1 MRVRRVVYSHVACL
15 FIRVSHQALSGAS
28 LETLELKA
36 RHIFLPP
43 CCVALCG
50 RAVVDG
56 QKMLIDN
63 KVDYSAIGDLSGN
76 GVKTVLDFI
85 RKYTGLG
92 TGRKGQLDI
101 VTGFFT
107 IAGLDLLYKEL
118 APENKYRLVLSELAG
133 DDDFMS
139 RVINLLHGDLGIEAT
154 LKLSQAAKN
163 AIAFLKRETVEVK
176 AISSAFCHAKAYV
189 YRDSSDDTHDY
200 YVMGSSNLTEAGLG
214 MRESSNVE
222 LNFANTG
229 CTNSEY
235 IQLRQWFKT
244 QWETVAKATIDVG
257 GVRGG
262 RGATAL
268 PMGGSRSV
276 ATNEVDVKQYFI
288 ERIEECFGKTHTPEE
303 IYYKILFELFSGD
316 LDIEGGLE
324 HSKEMT
330 LLQDSTIYR
339 TLFDYQKKGVISLIK
354 MLRKWNGAIL
364 ADAVGLGKTFSALA
378 VIKYFQNN
386 GYQTLLLCPK
396 KLEQNWKQYRRK
408 QGSRFD
414 RDEFDYVV
422 RFHTDLQDDRMEKD
436 GEVKLSWLMKQQKLL
451 VVVDESHNLRNDK
464 SSRYQMLLNDIL
476 AHAATDKV
484 RDVKVLLLS
493 ATPINN
499 GLLDIRNQF
508 SLIARGDNTAFNIDD
523 FQIANLDGLFQTANM
538 KFKEW
543 CHVEDRTIK
552 DFIDTLPPNFFNLT
566 DKLIVART
574 RNMIEKTLGEDLG
587 FPKKLKPA
595 NEYVGLASIGS
606 YETIAD
612 VYDAMLK
619 SNLTAYQ
626 PTQYM
631 QAKVKTEKDWQDNT
645 FREKFLVK
653 MMAVLFMKRL
663 ESCWYSCLTTIEK
676 VLRVHEATLDKV
688 CAFLDRG
695 GPGTVGFSL
704 PDGEEVE
711 DSEDEDFTL
720 RDATIDLKK
729 MVRIQEFRKDLEKD
743 VDALSEFYN
752 NLADFQAKFE
762 TGEIKDDKLERL
774 MELLAKKQEKPNRKA
789 IVFTTFGDTAEY
801 LYEQI
806 KKAHPEWRIA
816 CVTGQRVIASEE
828 CERKGQTAFQ
838 TVLQRFAP
846 RAKLYS
852 EREWNDLYEDAGLKE
867 TCYDADAKKWNVS
880 YEQWRDAVGMLDPDW
895 QKILDAEVDVLIA
908 TDCLSEG
915 QNLQDSDLVI
925 NYDIHWNPVRLI
937 QRFGRIDRIGSPNS
951 EIGAVNFWP
960 TTSYNEY
967 LNLTSRINNRMA
979 LMRLVGTATLP
990 TDEELEKIVKDD
1002 PTIDHNTQKLLQQI
1016 ADGGIEDIEEPEVD
1030 GGANLG
1036 LEDFSLEVFRQE
1048 LLDYFEKN
1056 RELFR
1061 KMPAGVFSGFK
1072 LTADAKE
1079 PIPESLVAVLGY
1091 PRRKPGDV
1099 KTPYTRLYLMLQPV
1113 GNVPAEWKELPTGAI
1128 LNFLRKHRNLE
1139 TFLPEGIAKGDAATL
1154 ETLSQTIKDWMSA
1167 KKPKELKTTLG
1178 GLFAGT
1184 TKAKATDE
1192 KIEDVFKLENF
1203 DLIAWEYVSK

>member
-1 MRVRRVVYSHVACL
+1 
-15 FIRVSHQALSGAS
+15 
-28 LETLELKA
+28 
-36 RHIFLPP
+36 
-43 CCVALCG
+43 
-50 RAVVDG
+50 
-56 QKMLIDN
+56 MLLDN
-63 KVDYSAIGDLSGN
+63 KIDYSAIGDLSGN

-85 RKYTGLG
+85 RKYTSLES
-92 TGRKGQLDI
+92 GRKGDLDI

-107 IAGLDLLYKEL
+107 IAGLDLLYREL
-118 APENKYRLVLSELAG
+118 APENKYHLVLSELAG

-189 YRDSSDDTHDY
+189 FRDSADDTHDY

-214 MRESSNVE
+214 MRDSSNVE

-229 CTNSEY
+229 STNSEY
-235 IQLRQWFKT
+235 LQLRQWFKT
-244 QWETVAKATIDVG
+244 QWETVAKAQINIDPKDPKSE
-257 GVRGG
+257 
-262 RGATAL
+262 L
-268 PMGGSRSV
+268 
-276 ATNEVDVKQYFI
+276 VDVKQYFI

-316 LDIEGGLE
+316 MDFEGDLG
-324 HSKEMT
+324 HTKEMT

-339 TLFDYQKKGVISLIK
+339 TLFDYQKKGVVSLIK

-422 RFHTDLQDDRMEKD
+422 RFHTDLQDERMEKD
-436 GEVKLSWLMKQQKLL
+436 DEVKLSWLMKQQKLL

-476 AHAATDKV
+476 AKAATDKV

-508 SLIARGDNTAFNIDD
+508 KLIAQGDDAAFNTED
-523 FQIANLDGLFQTANM
+523 FQVTDLDALFKTANT
-538 KFKEW
+538 KFNEW
-543 CHVEDRTIK
+543 CQIEGRTIK
-552 DFIDTLPPNFFNLT
+552 DFIDTLPLNFFNLT

-587 FPKKLKPA
+587 FPKKLKPD
-595 NEYVGLASIGS
+595 NQYVGLASIGS

-612 VYDAMLK
+612 VYEAMLK
-619 SNLTAYQ
+619 ANLTAYQ
-626 PTQYM
+626 PSQYM
-631 QAKVKTEKDWQDNT
+631 LSKEEMRAKRAQESGKEKALSDDT
-645 FREKFLVK
+645 YREKFLVK

-676 VLRVHEATLDKV
+676 VLRVHEETLDKV
-688 CAFLDRG
+688 NAFLDRCG
-695 GPGTVGFSL
+695 SGTVDFAMPEG
-704 PDGEEVE
+704 DEGE
-711 DSEDEDFTL
+711 DSEEEDFTL

-729 MVRIQEFRKDLEKD
+729 MKRIQDFRKDLEND
-743 VDALSEFYN
+743 IQALNEFYC
-752 NLADFQAKFE
+752 NLADFQTRFE
-762 TGEIKDDKLERL
+762 AGELKDTKLDRL
-774 MELLAKKQEKPNRKA
+774 IEILSEKQGKKNHKA

-801 LYEQI
+801 LYEKI
-806 KKAHPEWRIA
+806 HAAHPEWRIA
-816 CVTGQRVIASEE
+816 CVTGQRVQTSEPFE
-828 CERKGQTAFQ
+828 FPGQTPFQ

-846 RAKLYS
+846 YSKLYK
-852 EREWNDLYEDAGLKE
+852 ERDWSDLYIDAGLRE
-867 TCYDADAKKWNVS
+867 THYDPITRKWNVD
-880 YEQWRDAVGMLDPDW
+880 YDLWRQKLGEIGEPKMLELVESEID
-895 QKILDAEVDVLIA
+895 ILIA

-937 QRFGRIDRIGSPNS
+937 QRFGRIDRIGSPNG
-951 EIGAVNFWP
+951 EVGAVNFWP
-960 TTSYNEY
+960 TNSYDEY
-967 LNLTSRINNRMA
+967 LNLSSRINNRMA
-979 LMRLVGTATLP
+979 LMRLAGVEVQDIGK
-990 TDEELEKIVKDD
+990 ELNRILKDD
-1002 PTIDHNTQKLLQQI
+1002 PTIDRNTQKLLKQI
-1016 ADGGIEDIEEPEVD
+1016 SDGGIEDIEEPEVE
-1030 GGANLG
+1030 GGSNLG

-1072 LTADAKE
+1072 LPADSKE
-1079 PIPESLVAVLGY
+1079 LIPESLVAVLGY

-1099 KTPYTRLYLMLQPV
+1099 KTPYSRLYLMLQPV
-1113 GNVPAEWKELPTGAI
+1113 GNAPAEWKELPTSTI
-1128 LNFLRKHRNLE
+1128 LSFLRKYRLAE
-1139 TFLPEGIAKGDAATL
+1139 TDLPQGVASGDVEAL
-1154 ETLSQTIKDWMSA
+1154 NKLSATIKDWMAA
-1167 KKPKELKTTLG
+1167 KTPAEIKKTLS
-1178 GLFAGT
+1178 GLFSGQ
-1184 TKAKATDE
+1184 TKAKKTDA
-1192 KIEDVFKLENF
+1192 KIEDIFKPENF
-1203 DLIAWEYVSK
+1203 DLIAWEYVSR

>member
-1 MRVRRVVYSHVACL
+1 
-15 FIRVSHQALSGAS
+15 
-28 LETLELKA
+28 
-36 RHIFLPP
+36 
-43 CCVALCG
+43 
-50 RAVVDG
+50 
-56 QKMLIDN
+56 MLIDN
-63 KVDYSAIGDLSGN
+63 KIDYSAIGDLSGN

-85 RKYTGLG
+85 RKYTSIES
-92 TGRKGQLDI
+92 GRKGELDV

-107 IAGLDLLYKEL
+107 IAGLDLLYREL
-118 APENKYRLVLSELAG
+118 APENKYHLVLSELAG

-189 YRDSSDDTHDY
+189 FRDSADDTHDY

-214 MRESSNVE
+214 MRDSSNVE

-235 IQLRQWFKT
+235 IQLRRWFQT
-244 QWETVAKATIDVG
+244 QWDNVAKAQINIDPKDPKSE
-257 GVRGG
+257 
-262 RGATAL
+262 L
-268 PMGGSRSV
+268 
-276 ATNEVDVKQYFI
+276 VDVKQYFI

-316 LDIEGGLE
+316 MDFDEGDLG
-324 HSKEMT
+324 HTKEMT

-386 GYQTLLLCPK
+386 GYQTLMLCPK

-422 RFHTDLQDDRMEKD
+422 RFHTDLQDERMEKD
-436 GEVKLSWLMKQQKLL
+436 DDVKLSWLMKQQKLL

-476 AHAATDKV
+476 AKAATDKV

-508 SLIARGDNTAFNIDD
+508 KLIAQGDNGAFNTED
-523 FQIANLDGLFQTANM
+523 FQIANLEQLFQTAN
-538 KFKEW
+538 KRFHEW
-543 CHVEDRTIK
+543 CQVEGRTIK

-612 VYDAMLK
+612 VYEAMLK
-619 SNLTAYQ
+619 ANLTAYQ

-631 QAKVKTEKDWQDNT
+631 HKKVKTEKDWQDDT

-676 VLRVHEATLDKV
+676 VLRVHEETLDKV
-688 CAFLDRG
+688 NAFLDRG
-695 GPGTVGFSL
+695 GSGTVDFAM
-704 PDGEEVE
+704 PEGEEGE
-711 DSEDEDFTL
+711 DSEEEDFTL

-729 MVRIQEFRKDLEKD
+729 MERIQDFRKDLEND
-743 VDALSEFYN
+743 IEALNEFYC
-752 NLADFQAKFE
+752 NLADFQTRFE
-762 TGEIKDDKLERL
+762 AGELKDTKLDRLIEILTEKQDK
-774 MELLAKKQEKPNRKA
+774 KNRKA

-806 KKAHPEWRIA
+806 HAAHPEWRIA
-816 CVTGQRVIASEE
+816 CVTGQRVQTSEPFE
-828 CERKGQTAFQ
+828 FPGQTAFQ

-846 RAKLYS
+846 YSKLYKEKDWS
-852 EREWNDLYEDAGLKE
+852 DLYIDAGLRE
-867 TCYDADAKKWNVS
+867 THYDPATRKWSVD
-880 YEQWRDAVGMLDPDW
+880 YDLWRQKLGEIGEPKMLELIENEID
-895 QKILDAEVDVLIA
+895 ILIA

-937 QRFGRIDRIGSPNS
+937 QRFGRIDRIGSPNE

-960 TTSYNEY
+960 TNSYNEY

-979 LMRLVGTATLP
+979 LMRLAGTETQP
-990 TDEELEKIVKDD
+990 TDEELAAIVKDD
-1002 PTIDHNTQKLLQQI
+1002 PTIDRNTQKLLQQI
-1016 ADGGIEDIEEPEVD
+1016 SEGHIEDIEEPEKD
-1030 GGANLG
+1030 GGSNLG

-1061 KMPAGVFSGFK
+1061 RMPSGVFSGFK
-1072 LTADAKE
+1072 LPADTKE
-1079 PIPESLVAVLGY
+1079 PIPESLVAVLGF

-1099 KTPYTRLYLMLQPV
+1099 KTPYSRLYLMLQPV
-1113 GNVPAEWKELPTGAI
+1113 GNTPAEWKELPTGTI
-1128 LNFLRKHRNLE
+1128 LSFLRKHRLAE
-1139 TFLPEGIAKGDAATL
+1139 TDLPQGVASGDVEALNKLAATIKAWMAAKTPQ
-1154 ETLSQTIKDWMSA
+1154 EIKKTLSGLFSGQAKA
-1167 KKPKELKTTLG
+1167 KK
-1178 GLFAGT
+1178 
-1184 TKAKATDE
+1184 TDS
-1192 KIEDVFKLENF
+1192 KIEDIFKPENF
-1203 DLIAWEYVSK
+1203 DLIAWEYVSR

>member
-1 MRVRRVVYSHVACL
+1 
-15 FIRVSHQALSGAS
+15 
-28 LETLELKA
+28 
-36 RHIFLPP
+36 
-43 CCVALCG
+43 
-50 RAVVDG
+50 
-56 QKMLIDN
+56 MLIDN
-63 KVDYSAIGDLSGN
+63 KIDYSAIGDLAGN

-85 RKYTGLG
+85 RKYTNPAS
-92 TGRKGQLDI
+92 GRKGQLDI

-118 APENKYRLVLSELAG
+118 SPDNKYRLVLSELAG

-154 LKLSQAAKN
+154 LKLSQAAQN
-163 AIAFLKRETVEVK
+163 AVAFLKRETVEVK

-189 YRDSSDDTHDY
+189 YKDSADDTHDY

-214 MRESSNVE
+214 MRDSSNVE

-229 CTNSEY
+229 STNTEY
-235 IQLRQWFKT
+235 LQLRQWFHT
-244 QWETVAKATIDVG
+244 QWENVAKAEINIDPKD
-257 GVRGG
+257 
-262 RGATAL
+262 AKSQL
-268 PMGGSRSV
+268 
-276 ATNEVDVKQYFI
+276 VDVKQYFI
-288 ERIEECFGKTHTPEE
+288 ERIEDCFGRTHTPEE

-316 LDIEGGLE
+316 IDLEGGLDN
-324 HSKEMT
+324 SKEMT

-339 TLFDYQKKGVISLIK
+339 TLFDYQKKGVVSLIK

-396 KLEQNWKQYRRK
+396 KLEQNWMQYLRK

-414 RDEFDYVV
+414 HDEFDYVV
-422 RFHTDLQDDRMEKD
+422 KFHTDLQDDRMEK
-436 GEVKLSWLMKQQKLL
+436 GNVTLSWLLKQPKLL

-464 SSRYQMLLNDIL
+464 SSRYQMLLNEIL
-476 AHAATDKV
+476 GKAAADKV

-508 SLIARGDNTAFNIDD
+508 KLIAQGDNAAFNTDD
-523 FQIANLDGLFQTANM
+523 FQIANLEQLFQTAN
-538 KFKEW
+538 KRFNEW
-543 CHVEDRTIK
+543 CQIEGRTIK

-595 NEYVGLASIGS
+595 NEYAGLACIGS
-606 YETIAD
+606 YKTIAD
-612 VYDAMLK
+612 MYDALLK
-619 SNLTAYQ
+619 ASLTAYQ

-631 QAKVKTEKDWQDNT
+631 KAKVKTEKNWDDNT

-676 VLRVHEATLDKV
+676 VLRVHEETLDKV
-688 CAFLDRG
+688 NAFLERG
-695 GPGTVGFSL
+695 GSSSIDVTV
-704 PDGEEVE
+704 PDGEEGD
-711 DSEDEDFTL
+711 DSEEEDFTL
-720 RDATIDLKK
+720 RDASIDLAK
-729 MVRIQEFRKDLEKD
+729 MERIQDFRKALEND
-743 VDALSEFYN
+743 VQALNDFYG
-752 NLADFQAKFE
+752 NLADFQVRFE
-762 TGEIKDDKLERL
+762 AGELKDTKLDCLMERL
-774 MELLAKKQEKPNRKA
+774 SEKQGKPNRKA

-801 LYEQI
+801 LYGQI
-806 KKAHPEWRIA
+806 GKAHPEWRIA
-816 CVTGQRVIASEE
+816 CVTGQKVMTPAPFEVA
-828 CERKGQTAFQ
+828 GQSAFQ

-846 RAKLYS
+846 YSKLYKEKDWS
-852 EREWNDLYEDAGLKE
+852 DLYVDAGLRE
-867 TCYDADAKKWNVS
+867 THYDPITRKWSVDYDLWRAK
-880 YEQWRDAVGMLDPDW
+880 VGEIGEPKVLDLLENEID
-895 QKILDAEVDVLIA
+895 ILIA

-915 QNLQDSDLVI
+915 QNLQDADLVI

-937 QRFGRIDRIGSPNS
+937 QRFGRIDRIGSPNDT
-951 EIGAVNFWP
+951 IGAVNFWP
-960 TTSYNEY
+960 TTSYDEY

-979 LMRLVGTATLP
+979 LMRLAGTETQP
-990 TDEELEKIVKDD
+990 TDAELAAIVKDD

-1016 ADGGIEDIEEPEVD
+1016 SEGGIEEIETSEKD
-1030 GGANLG
+1030 GGSNLG

-1061 KMPAGVFSGFK
+1061 RMPSGVFSGFQLMSHTEARRRGGK
-1072 LTADAKE
+1072 NDGEKNLRISVTPCDKAPA
-1079 PIPESLVAVLGY
+1079 IPESLVAVLGY

-1099 KTPYTRLYLMLQPV
+1099 KTPYSRLYLMLQPV
-1113 GNVPAEWKELPTGAI
+1113 GNAPAEWTELPTGAI
-1128 LNFLRKHRNLE
+1128 LSFLRNHRSTE
-1139 TFLPEGIAKGDAATL
+1139 TYLPEGIAKGDIAAL
-1154 ETLSQTIKDWMSA
+1154 ETLSQTIKDWMAA
-1167 KKPKELKTTLG
+1167 KKPKEVKVTLG

-1184 TKAKATDE
+1184 TKVKKSDA
-1192 KIEDVFKLENF
+1192 KIEDVFKAENF
-1203 DLIAWEYVSK
+1203 DLIAWEYVSHGGTETRREG

>member
-1 MRVRRVVYSHVACL
+1 
-15 FIRVSHQALSGAS
+15 
-28 LETLELKA
+28 
-36 RHIFLPP
+36 
-43 CCVALCG
+43 
-50 RAVVDG
+50 
-56 QKMLIDN
+56 MLLDN
-63 KVDYSAIGDLSGN
+63 KIDYSAIGDLSGN

-85 RKYTGLG
+85 RKYTSLES
-92 TGRKGQLDI
+92 GRKGDLDI

-107 IAGLDLLYKEL
+107 IAGLDLLYREL

-189 YRDSSDDTHDY
+189 FRDSADDTHDY

-214 MRESSNVE
+214 MRDSSNVE

-229 CTNSEY
+229 STNSEY
-235 IQLRQWFKT
+235 LQLRQWFKT
-244 QWETVAKATIDVG
+244 QWETVAKAQINIDPKDPKSE
-257 GVRGG
+257 
-262 RGATAL
+262 L
-268 PMGGSRSV
+268 
-276 ATNEVDVKQYFI
+276 VDVKQYFI

-316 LDIEGGLE
+316 MDFEGDLG
-324 HSKEMT
+324 HTKEMT

-339 TLFDYQKKGVISLIK
+339 TLFDYQKKGVVSLIK

-422 RFHTDLQDDRMEKD
+422 RFHTDLQDERMEKD
-436 GEVKLSWLMKQQKLL
+436 DEVKLSWLMKQQKLL

-476 AHAATDKV
+476 AKAATDKV

-508 SLIARGDNTAFNIDD
+508 KLIAQGDDAAFNTED
-523 FQIANLDGLFQTANM
+523 FQVTDLDALFKTANT
-538 KFKEW
+538 KFNEW
-543 CHVEDRTIK
+543 CQIEGRTIK
-552 DFIDTLPPNFFNLT
+552 DFIDTLPLNFFNLT

-587 FPKKLKPA
+587 FPKKLKPD
-595 NEYVGLASIGS
+595 NQYVGLASIGS

-612 VYDAMLK
+612 VYEAMLK
-619 SNLTAYQ
+619 ANLTAYQ
-626 PTQYM
+626 PSQYM
-631 QAKVKTEKDWQDNT
+631 LSKEEMRAKRAQESGKEKALSDDT
-645 FREKFLVK
+645 YREKFLVK

-676 VLRVHEATLDKV
+676 VLRVHEETLDKV
-688 CAFLDRG
+688 NAFLDRG
-695 GPGTVGFSL
+695 GSGTVDFAMPEG
-704 PDGEEVE
+704 DEGE
-711 DSEDEDFTL
+711 DSEEEDFTL

-729 MVRIQEFRKDLEKD
+729 MKRIQDFRKDLEND
-743 VDALSEFYN
+743 IQALNEFYC
-752 NLADFQAKFE
+752 NLADFQTRFE
-762 TGEIKDDKLERL
+762 AGELKDTKLDRL
-774 MELLAKKQEKPNRKA
+774 IEILSEKQGKKNHKA

-801 LYEQI
+801 LYEKI
-806 KKAHPEWRIA
+806 HAAHPEWRIA
-816 CVTGQRVIASEE
+816 CVTGQRVQTSEPFE
-828 CERKGQTAFQ
+828 FPGQTPFQ

-846 RAKLYS
+846 YSKLYK
-852 EREWNDLYEDAGLKE
+852 ERDWCDLYIDAGLRE
-867 TCYDADAKKWNVS
+867 THYDPITRKWNVD
-880 YEQWRDAVGMLDPDW
+880 YDLWRQKLGEIGEPKMLELVESEID
-895 QKILDAEVDVLIA
+895 ILIA

-937 QRFGRIDRIGSPNS
+937 QRFGRIDRIGSPNG
-951 EIGAVNFWP
+951 EVGAVNFWP
-960 TTSYNEY
+960 TNSYDEY
-967 LNLTSRINNRMA
+967 LNLSSRINNRMA
-979 LMRLVGTATLP
+979 LMRLAGVEVQDIGK
-990 TDEELEKIVKDD
+990 ELNRILKDD
-1002 PTIDHNTQKLLQQI
+1002 PTIDRNTQKLLKQI
-1016 ADGGIEDIEEPEVD
+1016 SDGGIEDIEEPEVE
-1030 GGANLG
+1030 GGSNLG

-1072 LTADAKE
+1072 LPADAKE

-1099 KTPYTRLYLMLQPV
+1099 KTPYSRLYLMLQPV
-1113 GNVPAEWKELPTGAI
+1113 GNAPAEWKELPTGTI
-1128 LNFLRKHRNLE
+1128 LSFLRKHRLAE
-1139 TFLPEGIAKGDAATL
+1139 TDLPQGVASGDVEALNKLAA
-1154 ETLSQTIKDWMSA
+1154 TIKDWMAAKTPQEIKKTLSTLFSGQAKA
-1167 KKPKELKTTLG
+1167 KK
-1178 GLFAGT
+1178 
-1184 TKAKATDE
+1184 TDS
-1192 KIEDVFKLENF
+1192 KIEDIFKPENF
-1203 DLIAWEYVSK
+1203 DLIAWEYVSR

>member
-1 MRVRRVVYSHVACL
+1 
-15 FIRVSHQALSGAS
+15 
-28 LETLELKA
+28 
-36 RHIFLPP
+36 
-43 CCVALCG
+43 
-50 RAVVDG
+50 
-56 QKMLIDN
+56 MLIDN
-63 KVDYSAIGDLSGN
+63 KIDYSAVGDLPGN

-92 TGRKGQLDI
+92 SGRKGQLDV

-118 APENKYRLVLSELAG
+118 SPDNKYRLVLSELAG
-133 DDDFMS
+133 DDEFMS

-154 LKLSQAAKN
+154 LKLSQVAKN
-163 AIAFLKRETVEVK
+163 AIAFLKRETVEVR

-189 YRDSSDDTHDY
+189 FRDAADDTHDY

-214 MRESSNVE
+214 MRDSSNVE

-229 CTNSEY
+229 STNSEY
-235 IQLRQWFKT
+235 VQLRQWFHT
-244 QWETVAKATIDVG
+244 QWDNVAKAQINIDPKDPKSE
-257 GVRGG
+257 
-262 RGATAL
+262 L
-268 PMGGSRSV
+268 
-276 ATNEVDVKQYFI
+276 VDVKQYFI

-316 LDIEGGLE
+316 LDIEDGLD
-324 HSKEMT
+324 HTKEMT

-422 RFHTDLQDDRMEKD
+422 RFHTDLQDARMNSGD
-436 GEVKLSWLMKQQKLL
+436 EVKLDWLLKQQKLL

-476 AHAATDKV
+476 AKAATEKV

-508 SLIARGDNTAFNIDD
+508 NLIARGDNGAFNTDD
-523 FQIANLDGLFQTANM
+523 FQIASLEQIFQKANQR
-538 KFKEW
+538 FKEW

-587 FPKKLKPA
+587 FPKKLKPV

-606 YETIAD
+606 YESID
-612 VYDAMLK
+612 KVYDAMLK
-619 SNLTAYQ
+619 ANLTAYQ

-688 CAFLDRG
+688 NAFLERG
-695 GPGTVGFSL
+695 GAATVGITV
-704 PDGEEVE
+704 PEGEEGE
-711 DSEDEDFTL
+711 DSEEEDFTL
-720 RDATIDLKK
+720 RDATIDLAK
-729 MVRIQEFRKDLEKD
+729 MVRIQDFRHDLEKD

-752 NLADFQAKFE
+752 NLADFQTKFE
-762 TGEIKDDKLERL
+762 TGEIKDTKLERL
-774 MELLAKKQEKPNRKA
+774 IELLAEKQGKPNRKA

-816 CVTGQRVIASEE
+816 CVTGQRVVTSEE
-828 CERKGQTAFQ
+828 CERKGQTPFQ
-838 TVLQRFAP
+838 TVLQRFAL

-852 EREWNDLYEDAGLKE
+852 EREWDDLYEDAGLKE

-880 YEQWRDAVGMLDPDW
+880 YEQWREVVGMLDPDW
-895 QKILDAEVDVLIA
+895 QKVLDAEIDVLIA

-937 QRFGRIDRIGSPNS
+937 QRFGRIDRIGSPNE

-979 LMRLVGTATLP
+979 LMRLAGVEIQP
-990 TDEELEKIVKDD
+990 TDEELAAMVKND

-1016 ADGGIEDIEEPEVD
+1016 SEGNIDELEEPEVD

-1048 LLDYFEKN
+1048 LLDYFEQN

-1061 KMPAGVFSGFK
+1061 RMPAGVFSGFRQGSSQTG
-1072 LTADAKE
+1072 LTGLTGLSGEVNNADNLVNPVKKDML
-1079 PIPESLVAVLGY
+1079 PESLVAVLGY
-1091 PRRKPGDV
+1091 PRRKPGDI
-1099 KTPYTRLYLMLQPV
+1099 KTPYSRLYLMLQPV
-1113 GNVPAEWKELPTGAI
+1113 GNVPAEWKELPMGTI
-1128 LNFLRKHRNLE
+1128 LNFLRKNRLAE
-1139 TFLPEGIAKGDAATL
+1139 TYLPQGVASGDA
-1154 ETLSQTIKDWMSA
+1154 ETLGMLSKTIKDWMAA
-1167 KKPKELKTTLG
+1167 KTPKEIKKTLS
-1178 GLFAGT
+1178 GLFSGQ
-1184 TKAKATDE
+1184 TKAKKTDS
-1192 KIEDVFKLENF
+1192 KIEDIFQPENF
-1203 DLIAWEYVSK
+1203 DLIAWEYISQQAVNETQATNH

>member
-1 MRVRRVVYSHVACL
+1 
-15 FIRVSHQALSGAS
+15 
-28 LETLELKA
+28 
-36 RHIFLPP
+36 
-43 CCVALCG
+43 
-50 RAVVDG
+50 
-56 QKMLIDN
+56 MLLDN
-63 KVDYSAIGDLSGN
+63 KIDYSAVGDLPGN

-85 RKYTGLG
+85 RKYTSLES
-92 TGRKGQLDI
+92 GRKGDLDI

-118 APENKYRLVLSELAG
+118 APDNKYRLVLSELAG

-154 LKLSQAAKN
+154 LKLSKAAQN
-163 AIAFLKRETVEVK
+163 AIAFLRRETVEVK

-189 YRDSSDDTHDY
+189 FKDSTDDTHDY

-214 MRESSNVE
+214 MRDSSNVE

-229 CTNSEY
+229 STNTEY
-235 IQLRQWFKT
+235 LQLRHWFHT
-244 QWETVAKATIDVG
+244 QWNTVAKAQINIDPKDPKS
-257 GVRGG
+257 
-262 RGATAL
+262 AL
-268 PMGGSRSV
+268 
-276 ATNEVDVKQYFI
+276 VDVKQYFI
-288 ERIEECFGKTHTPEE
+288 ERIEDCFGKTHTPEE

-316 LDIEGGLE
+316 IDVGGE
-324 HSKEMT
+324 MDHSKEMT

-339 TLFDYQKKGVISLIK
+339 TLFDYQKKGVVSLIK

-408 QGSRFD
+408 RGSRFD

-422 RFHTDLQDDRMEKD
+422 RFHTDLQDERMNSD
-436 GEVKLSWLMKQQKLL
+436 DDVKLDWLLKQPKLL

-464 SSRYQMLLNDIL
+464 SSRYQMLLNRII
-476 AHAATDKV
+476 AKYAVDKV

-499 GLLDIRNQF
+499 GLIDIRNQF
-508 SLIARGDNTAFNIDD
+508 KLIAQGDNGAFNTDD
-523 FQIANLDGLFQTANM
+523 FQVANLEQLFQTANK
-538 KFKEW
+538 KFNEW
-543 CHVEDRTIK
+543 CQVEDRTIK

-595 NEYVGLASIGS
+595 NEYVGLSSIGS
-606 YETIAD
+606 YATIAD
-612 VYDAMLK
+612 VYEAMLTA
-619 SNLTAYQ
+619 NLTAYQ

-631 QAKVKTEKDWQDNT
+631 QAKVKTDKDWQDNT

-676 VLRVHEATLDKV
+676 VLRVHEETLDKV
-688 CAFLDRG
+688 NAFLERG
-695 GPGTVGFSL
+695 GDATIGLAVPE
-704 PDGEEVE
+704 GEEGE
-711 DSEDEDFTL
+711 DSEEDDFTL

-729 MVRIQEFRKDLEKD
+729 MVRIQDFRKDLEND
-743 VDALSEFYN
+743 VQALYDFYN
-752 NLADFQAKFE
+752 NLAEFQAKFE
-762 TGEIKDDKLERL
+762 AGEVKDTKLDRL
-774 MELLAKKQEKPNRKA
+774 IELLSAKQQSKNRKA

-801 LYEQI
+801 LYEKI
-806 KKAHPEWRIA
+806 HAAHPEWRIA
-816 CVTGQRVIASEE
+816 CVTGQKVQTSEPFE
-828 CERKGQTAFQ
+828 VAGQTAFQ

-846 RAKLYS
+846 YSKLYK
-852 EREWNDLYEDAGLKE
+852 EMDWTDLYVDAGLRE
-867 TCYDADAKKWNVS
+867 THYDSDTRKWSVD
-880 YEQWRDAVGMLDPDW
+880 YALWRQKVGEIGEPKTMELLENE
-895 QKILDAEVDVLIA
+895 IDVLIA

-937 QRFGRIDRIGSPNS
+937 QRFGRIDRIGSPNT
-951 EIGAVNFWP
+951 EVGAVNFWP
-960 TTSYNEY
+960 TNSYNEY

-979 LMRLVGTATLP
+979 LMRLAGVEIQP
-990 TDEELEKIVKDD
+990 TDEELAAIVKDD
-1002 PTIDHNTQKLLQQI
+1002 PTIDRNTQKLLQQI
-1016 ADGGIEDIEEPEVD
+1016 AEGGIEDIEEPEVD

-1061 KMPAGVFSGFK
+1061 RMPAGVFSGFK
-1072 LTADAKE
+1072 LPADAKE

-1099 KTPYTRLYLMLQPV
+1099 RAPYSRLYLMLQPV
-1113 GNVPAEWKELPTGAI
+1113 GNAPAEWKELPTGTI
-1128 LNFLRKHRNLE
+1128 LNFLRKHRISETNL
-1139 TFLPEGIAKGDAATL
+1139 PQDIVSGDVEAL
-1154 ETLSQTIKDWMSA
+1154 NKLSVTIKDWMAA
-1167 KKPKELKTTLG
+1167 KTPKEIKTTLS
-1178 GLFAGT
+1178 GLFSGQI
-1184 TKAKATDE
+1184 KVKKSDS
-1192 KIEDVFKLENF
+1192 KIEEIFKPENF
-1203 DLIAWEYVSK
+1203 DLIAWEYVSR